1 MAQEE
6 NPLLPETRG
15 TRTLVISVGGLSAL
29 LGLTVLVGWNPN
41 NLHLIQ
47 FTSTSAF
54 PIYNIA
60 LSFLLCS
67 GGLLAV
73 ATALEQKVRHRM
85 KLLNESNQV
94 LVREIAQHR
103 QVTEEALQK

>member
-1 MAQEE
+1 MEQEE
-6 NPLLPETRG
+6 NPLLPEKRG

-41 NLHLIQ
+41 NLYLTQPTPI
-47 FTSTSAF
+47 SAF
-54 PIYNIA
+54 TVYNIA
-60 LSFLLCS
+60 LSFLLCGG

-73 ATALEQKVRHRM
+73 ATVLAQKARHRM
-85 KLLNESNQV
+85 KLLNESNQI

-103 QVTEEALQK
+103 